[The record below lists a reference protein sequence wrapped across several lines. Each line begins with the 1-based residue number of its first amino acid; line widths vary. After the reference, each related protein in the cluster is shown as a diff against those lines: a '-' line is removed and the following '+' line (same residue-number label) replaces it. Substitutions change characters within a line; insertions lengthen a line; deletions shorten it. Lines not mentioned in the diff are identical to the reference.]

1 MKRLLLIV
9 VLVVSSF
16 GVVSAA
22 DTLPH
27 PQQSLFQ
34 QTQALRIA
42 HLVPSGS
49 EQFDGGFNESVWDAL
64 VAAEALYG
72 AEVAVHNSIDPSD
85 HESDIRSL
93 AEDGY
98 DIIVTVGFNV
108 AVETMIVAQDYP
120 DIQFIGVDQFQGEA
134 IDNLTGLIFPEDQA
148 GFLAGVLAAS
158 LTQSGA
164 VGGVFGTAEVP
175 PVVAFKEGYE
185 SGVDWASSVL
195 GKVVSVDSTYHPGTA
210 TEAFSDPDWGATTAA
225 VTLDNGAD
233 VVFAAAG
240 GTGNGALVEVAFNA
254 VRSDQPI
261 YCIGVDSDQW
271 LTVPDAHAC
280 LVSSAQK
287 LITEGV
293 LELIQAYL
301 DGTIQ
306 GGNYLGDVGL
316 ASFHDFEGQIPA
328 EVVSLVRRA
337 EEGLRLGSILT
348 CYNLDLSDLTIGLVT
363 DVGQV
368 DDGSFNESAWNGVL
382 ATERCGATVD
392 YIETQ
397 DPVDYANNIAEFAE
411 SGVDIIVTVG
421 FGLGAATLEA
431 AAAYPDVYFIGVD
444 QFQVVPV
451 VNVTGLIFHE
461 DQAGFLAGFLAGRV
475 TETNRVAAV
484 LGTDQVPPVV
494 AFGEGFKNGALYA
507 NRSIVANTIYHPG
520 GLDIAFTDP
529 QWGAATARQ
538 VLDQGADV
546 VFAAGGKTGNGG
558 LIEVA
563 SAAADG
569 NPPYCIGVDTD
580 QWLTVPEAHPCLI
593 SSAVKLIDAGVA
605 SLIVQFAQGTIE
617 AGNTFGVVG
626 LASFHDFD
634 GAVSD
639 ELKAELEALAED
651 LRSGRVPTGYGQ

>member
-1 MKRLLLIV
+1 MRRLFLIL

-16 GVVSAA
+16 SVVAAA
-22 DTLPH
+22 DTPSTPH
-27 PQQSLFQ
+27 HAAVQDQP
-34 QTQALRIA
+34 LRIA

-49 EQFDGGFNESVWDAL
+49 EQFDGGFNESAWNAL
-64 VAAEALYG
+64 VAAEEMYG
-72 AEVAVHNSIDPSD
+72 AEITVLNSIDPAD

-98 DIIVTVGFNV
+98 NVIVTVGFNV
-108 AVETMIVAQDYP
+108 AAETVIVAKDYP
-120 DIQFIGVDQFQGEA
+120 DVQFIGVDQFQAET

-148 GFLAGVLAAS
+148 GFLAGVLAAG
-158 LTQSGA
+158 LTQNDY

-175 PVVAFKEGYE
+175 PVVAFREGYE
-185 SGVDWASSVL
+185 SGVQWAGDIL
-195 GKVVSVDSTYHPGTA
+195 GKEITVDSTYHPGTA
-210 TEAFSDPDWGATTAA
+210 TDAFSDPDWGATTAA
-225 VTLDNGAD
+225 VALDNGAD

-254 VRSDQPI
+254 SRSDQPI

-271 LTVPDAHAC
+271 LTVPDAHPC
-280 LVSSAQK
+280 LVSSAKK

-306 GGNYLGDVGL
+306 GGNFLGDVSL
-316 ASFHDFEGQIPA
+316 ADFHDFDGQIPA
-328 EVVSLVRRA
+328 DVLNLVHHA
-337 EEGLRLGSILT
+337 ETGLRLGSVLT
-348 CYNLDLSDLTIGLVT
+348 CYNLDLSDLSIGLVT
-363 DVGQV
+363 DVGQI

-397 DPVDYANNIAEFAE
+397 DQTDYANNIAEFTDN
-411 SGVDIIVTVG
+411 GYNIIVTVG
-421 FGLGAATLEA
+421 FALGSATIEA
-431 AAAYPDVYFIGVD
+431 AAAYPDVYFVGID
-444 QFQVVPV
+444 QFQGDAVD
-451 VNVTGLIFHE
+451 NVTGLVFHE
-461 DQAGFLAGFLAGRV
+461 DQAGFLAGFLAGRL
-475 TETNRVAAV
+475 TETNTVAAV

-507 NRSIVANTIYHPG
+507 NEDITANAIYHPG
-520 GLDIAFTDP
+520 GLDVAFTDP

-546 VFAAGGKTGNGG
+546 VFGAGGKTGNGA

-563 SAAADG
+563 SAASDG

-593 SSAVKLIDAGVA
+593 SSAMKLIDAGVA
-605 SLIVQFAQGTIE
+605 SLIVQIAQGSIA
-617 AGNTFGVVG
+617 AGNTYGVVG

-634 GAVSD
+634 ATVPD
-639 ELKAELEALAED
+639 DLKAEIDMLAAD
-651 LRSGRVPTGYGQ
+651 LRSGRLETGYGQ